1 MTIAKEVG
9 HNIAEARQ
17 QAGLTQMQFSERV
30 GMIQQEISRMER
42 GRHTPR
48 LETLVRVARAL
59 DVPLAAL
66 LIGVE

>member
-1 MTIAKEVG
+1 MRLAREVG

-17 QAGLTQMQFSERV
+17 RAGLSQMQFTERV
-30 GMIQQEISRMER
+30 EMTQQEISRMEC

-48 LETLVRVARAL
+48 LETLVKVARAL

-66 LIGVE
+66 LIGID